1 MKSLGLRRSL
11 NNNNDGDKNGS
22 KSNPSQPSP
31 PLPAGQHTNN
41 PLSRP
46 SGKVAPPQKVIKAL
60 TTHRSTNPQE
70 LSYQEGDFWYVTG
83 ERDGWYEALSEFP
96 RVTLI
101 SCTRSSKAD
110 RDLDPLTGS
119 RGLVPKTHF
128 EEFMKG
134 GRLPSGASMKS
145 GGSEAPTRYARPPPH
160 RYSE

>member
-22 KSNPSQPSP
+22 KSTPSP
-31 PLPAGQHTNN
+31 PLPGSAGQHPT
-41 PLSRP
+41 PISRP

-83 ERDGWYEALSEFP
+83 ERDGWYEALSKCS
-96 RVTLI
+96 R
-101 SCTRSSKAD
+101 D
-110 RDLDPLTGS
+110 RRLDVLLGGWTDPDVDPLTGS

-145 GGSEAPTRYARPPPH
+145 GASETPTRYVSYLLYLYAVPP
-160 RYSE
+160 